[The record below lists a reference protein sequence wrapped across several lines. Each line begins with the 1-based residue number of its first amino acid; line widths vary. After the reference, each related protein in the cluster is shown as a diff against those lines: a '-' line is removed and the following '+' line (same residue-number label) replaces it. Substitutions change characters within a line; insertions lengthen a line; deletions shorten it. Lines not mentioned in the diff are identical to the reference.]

1 MMLFLAPLFIA
12 GLFAGKAM
20 RRQAAYNLYQ
30 HVYEAGL
37 RYYANETHTRYI
49 DIKHWD
55 DVAKQYQFGVA
66 DFLSKEDYQT
76 LKKYFVWEGED

>member
-1 MMLFLAPLFIA
+1 MLFMALLFIA
-12 GLFAGKAM
+12 GLFSGKAI
-20 RRQAAYNLYQ
+20 RNQAAWKLYQ

-49 DIKHWD
+49 NIRHWE
-55 DVAKQYQFGVA
+55 DVAKQYQFGVS

-76 LKKYFVWEGED
+76 LKKYFVWEGEI

>member
-1 MMLFLAPLFIA
+1 MMLFMAPLFIA

-20 RRQAAYNLYQ
+20 QEQAVWKLYQ
-30 HVYEAGL
+30 RVCDA
-37 RYYANETHTRYI
+37 RMRYI
-49 DIKHWD
+49 STERHYRYIKIRDWD
-55 DVAKQYQFGVA
+55 DVAKQYQFGVS